1 MPTDRVITFK
11 VTDSFYNRMVE
22 AMEAEGH
29 NSMSD
34 FVKFAVRYYMMN
46 CGNADNAR
54 RGGDSG
60 CDSGGDDFV
69 RAHMIRYWPGF
80 LGRIEA
86 QSRVW

>member
-46 CGNADNAR
+46 CGSSDDAAK
-54 RGGDSG
+54 RGIPEETTSSG
-60 CDSGGDDFV
+60 
-69 RAHMIRYWPGF
+69 RT
-80 LGRIEA
+80 
-86 QSRVW
+86 

>member
-11 VTDSFYNRMVE
+11 VTDSFYNHMVE

-46 CGNADNAR
+46 CGNADNAS
-54 RGGDSG
+54 RGGIPDAIPEETTSSG
-60 CDSGGDDFV
+60 
-69 RAHMIRYWPGF
+69 RT
-80 LGRIEA
+80 
-86 QSRVW
+86 